1 MLNMDNKGLVRTRLY
16 ECSKK
21 AKTLIENGRFD
32 ECRKMLTP
40 LFSQYPDYA
49 EPQNLY
55 GLLLEAKRD
64 HVGAM
69 KHFRAACAL
78 DPSYLPSRVNM
89 EYFGTFDARG
99 AIAYNE
105 DDCPRQKSN
114 SAFGGD
120 GEQGMSAVLT
130 I

>member
-1 MLNMDNKGLVRTRLY
+1 MLNMNNNGLVRTRLY

-21 AKTLIENGRFD
+21 ARTLIDNGRFE
-32 ECRKMLTP
+32 ECRKMLIP

-55 GLLLEAKRD
+55 GLLLEAQRD

-78 DPSYLPSRVNM
+78 DPAYLPARVNM
-89 EYFGTFDARG
+89 EYFGTFDAKG
-99 AIAYNE
+99 TMAYNE
-105 DDCPRQKSN
+105 DECPIQKHTGSLGI
-114 SAFGGD
+114 S
-120 GEQGMSAVLT
+120 GEQSMAAVLT